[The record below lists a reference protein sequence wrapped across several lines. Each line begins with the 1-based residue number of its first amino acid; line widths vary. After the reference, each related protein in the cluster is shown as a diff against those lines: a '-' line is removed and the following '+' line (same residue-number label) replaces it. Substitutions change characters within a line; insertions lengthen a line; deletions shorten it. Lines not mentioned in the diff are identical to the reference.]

1 MNKIIIV
8 VLAFL
13 VLSCSTSTIE
23 KPEKLIDQ
31 ATMENILY
39 DLAML
44 QAIKGHSPKKLPE
57 NSINPKTYIF
67 QKYKIDSIQFAQ
79 SNQYYS
85 SDIAG
90 YKKMHDNVIAKIT
103 EEKKIVDTQIKK
115 ELNSKQKKST
125 ASIPKKSDTISKETK
140 RKLLEKKK
148 LKKMQDRENNK

>member
-44 QAIKGHSPKKLPE
+44 QAIKGHNPKKLPE
-57 NSINPKTYIF
+57 NSINPKTYVF
-67 QKYKIDSIQFAQ
+67 QKYKIDSTQFAQ
-79 SNQYYS
+79 SNKYYS
-85 SDIAG
+85 SDVAG
-90 YKKMHDNVIAKIT
+90 YKKLYENIISKIT
-103 EEKKIVDTQIKK
+103 QEKKNVEAQIKK
-115 ELNSKQKKST
+115 ELEAKQKQKKD
-125 ASIPKKSDTISKETK
+125 SIKKNLDSVFK
-140 RKLLEKKK
+140 RKK
-148 LKKMQDRENNK
+148 